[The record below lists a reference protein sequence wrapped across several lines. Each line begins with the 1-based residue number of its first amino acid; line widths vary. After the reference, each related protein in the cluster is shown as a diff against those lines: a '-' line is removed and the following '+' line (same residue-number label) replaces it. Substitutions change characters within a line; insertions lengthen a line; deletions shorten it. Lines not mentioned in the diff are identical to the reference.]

1 MNLGLRH
8 ALVSLALT
16 STLSGCTLLA
26 AASKPGHGN
35 TADTDAGSGDFSG
48 SGTFTATG
56 ADAGGDSAMLSG
68 IDMTLAAFLTSTNVY
83 QLSMAATFGDGKSSA
98 AFSGPGSVGTYTLT
112 SSVVFTG
119 APASGMTVTGTT
131 SCGSTSFDYGPTA
144 KPFEYSFE
152 ASVQGANCS
161 TVTGANAGSWTL
173 TFSSVSGPEGDLGNF
188 YTAHGTFEAT
198 MPDGTGGTGTLSLT
212 F

>member
-1 MNLGLRH
+1 MNLGFRYV
-8 ALVSLALT
+8 LVSLALA
-16 STLSGCTLLA
+16 STLPGCTLVA

-35 TADTDAGSGDFSG
+35 TADTDAGSDDFSG
-48 SGTFTATG
+48 GGTFTATG

-112 SSVVFTG
+112 SSVVFSG
-119 APASGMTVTGTT
+119 APTTGMTLTGSN
-131 SCGSTSFDYGPTA
+131 SCGATTFSYGPTA
-144 KPFEYSFE
+144 KPFEYSFG
-152 ASVQGANCS
+152 ASMQGASCS
-161 TVTGANAGSWTL
+161 TVSGSNAGSWTL
-173 TFSSVSGPEGDLGNF
+173 TFTSVSSPGGDLGNS
-188 YTAHGTFEAT
+188 YTAHGTFKAT
-198 MPDGTGGTGTLSLT
+198 MPDGMGGTGTLDLT